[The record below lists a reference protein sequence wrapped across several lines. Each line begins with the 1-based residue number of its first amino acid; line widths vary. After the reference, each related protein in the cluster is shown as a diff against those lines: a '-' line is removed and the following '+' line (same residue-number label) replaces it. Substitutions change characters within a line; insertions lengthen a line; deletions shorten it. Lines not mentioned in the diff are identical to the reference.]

1 MQPCSTGVIRNSQLR
16 YSRMSI
22 TSETKYA
29 PAAQRRNLN
38 SPTRKCGER
47 VVGQA
52 ESASADGTRF
62 ETVPKPP
69 IGAKCSSRATLKASA
84 RRSNAMMSLL
94 LGCLALC
101 LGKFL

>member
-38 SPTRKCGER
+38 SPT
-47 VVGQA
+47 
-52 ESASADGTRF
+52 
-62 ETVPKPP
+62 
-69 IGAKCSSRATLKASA
+69 
-84 RRSNAMMSLL
+84 
-94 LGCLALC
+94 
-101 LGKFL
+101 GKSPCENSISE